1 MRNLIYVHL
10 SFMTVAAILIVTAA
24 MIARGRKEGWF
35 KRHRILAV
43 CGVCSAFAAFA
54 AIAALK
60 VTAGYPHFKSPH
72 SIAGAVTLIL
82 LVVTPVTGMLI
93 GKGGKSLRP
102 VHKILGKIT
111 SVVVVLTAISGYYRF
126 FKR

>member
-10 SFMTVAAILIVTAA
+10 AFMTIAALLTVASA

-35 KRHRILAV
+35 KRHRILAL
-43 CGVCSAFAAFA
+43 CGVCSALVAFM
-54 AIAALK
+54 AIVTLK
-60 VTAGYPHFKSPH
+60 LSAGYPHFQSPH
-72 SIAGAVTLIL
+72 AIGGGVTLVL
-82 LVVTPVTGMLI
+82 LIVTPITGKFM
-93 GKGGKSLRP
+93 GKGAKGLRP

-111 SVVVVLTAISGYYRF
+111 SVVVVLTAISGYIRF